1 MRDGRQARAVGLSR
15 MISGGAFEGSVDE
28 GLFLRF
34 ACRAECGLVELIV
47 GWLSG
52 KVAFSRS
59 HLVDARRLEFAE
71 AHEYMWLGWNW
82 ELVRGSWEELSPI
95 FVKSSL

>member
-1 MRDGRQARAVGLSR
+1 MRDGRQARAVDLSC
-15 MISGGAFEGSVDE
+15 MVSGGAVEGSVGE

-34 ACRAECGLVELIV
+34 ACWAECGLVELVV

-71 AHEYMWLGWNW
+71 AHEYVWFGWNW
-82 ELVRGSWEELSPI
+82 ELV
-95 FVKSSL
+95 

>member
-1 MRDGRQARAVGLSR
+1 

-34 ACRAECGLVELIV
+34 TCRAECGLVELVV

-52 KVAFSRS
+52 KVAFTGS
-59 HLVDARRLEFAE
+59 HLVDARRLEFTE
-71 AHEYMWLGWNW
+71 AHENVWFGWNW
-82 ELVRGSWEELSPI
+82 ELIRGSWVELSPF
-95 FVKSSL
+95 FVKGHL